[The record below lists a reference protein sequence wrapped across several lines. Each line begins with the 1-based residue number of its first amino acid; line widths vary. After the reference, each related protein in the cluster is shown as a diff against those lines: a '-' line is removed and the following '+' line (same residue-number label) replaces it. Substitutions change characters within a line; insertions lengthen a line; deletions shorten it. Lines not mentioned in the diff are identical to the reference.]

1 VSAILGSSTSS
12 YSYSASGLSLTG
24 STVTSTPTGSTM
36 TQADFLKLMTTQL
49 QSQDPTQPMDNS
61 QFASELAQFSQLSTQ
76 QDIDTNLQSLSS
88 NVSSGIQTSQV
99 LSSANLVGRQVLVPS
114 DALAYSGSAV
124 SGGVNVPT
132 AGDVVVS
139 IKDSSGNTIKTLD
152 LGTQQAG
159 LSAFSWDG
167 TNNNGQTVASGTYS
181 ISANNGGNSAA
192 LSTYAAGSVTGVG
205 YGGSSTGT
213 YLQVAG
219 VGGVPLS
226 QVAQI
231 N

>member
-1 VSAILGSSTSS
+1 VSAINTN
-12 YSYSASGLSLTG
+12 SYSATGLSLTG
-24 STVTSTPTGSTM
+24 STVTSTPSGSSM
-36 TQADFLKLMTTQL
+36 TQADFLRLMTTQL

-88 NVSSGIQTSQV
+88 NLSSGMQTSQV
-99 LSSANLVGRQVLVPS
+99 LNSANLVGRQVLVPAS
-114 DALAYSGSAV
+114 TLDYSGSAV
-124 SGGVNVPT
+124 SGGVNVST
-132 AGDVVVS
+132 AGDVVVT
-139 IKDSSGNTIKTLD
+139 IKDSNGNEVKTMD
-152 LGTQQAG
+152 LGTQPAG
-159 LSAFSWDG
+159 LAQFSWNG
-167 TNNNGQTVASGTYS
+167 TNDNGQAVSSGTYS

-192 LSTYAAGSVTGVG
+192 LSTYAAGAVTGVG
-205 YGGSSTGT
+205 YGGSTTGT

-219 VGGVPLS
+219 IGGVPLS

>member
-1 VSAILGSSTSS
+1 MSAINANSPTNF
-12 YSYSASGLSLTG
+12 SASGLSLTG

-36 TQADFLKLMTTQL
+36 TQADFLQLMTTQL
-49 QSQDPTQPMDNS
+49 QDQDPTQPMDNS

-76 QDIDTNLQSLSS
+76 QDIDTNLQTLSS
-88 NVSSGIQTSQV
+88 NLSSNMQTSQV
-99 LSSANLVGRQVLVPS
+99 LNSANLVGKQVLVPS
-114 DALAYSGSAV
+114 STLAYSGSAV
-124 SGGVNVPT
+124 NGGVNVSS
-132 AGDVVVS
+132 AGDVVLT
-139 IKDSSGNTIKTLD
+139 IKDSNGNEVKTMD

-159 LSAFSWDG
+159 LAPFSWDG
-167 TNNNGQTVASGTYS
+167 TNDSGQTVSNGTYS

-205 YGGSSTGT
+205 YGGSTTGT

-219 VGGVPLS
+219 IGGVPLS